1 MERKLIEYLPKYVQ
15 DYAEIKAIMGAE
27 QTSIEGAWT
36 DAENVMNDQFI
47 QDATEN
53 GVKRWESILNIIPKG
68 NYTLDERKFTILA
81 RLNEQL
87 PYTEESL
94 RNILTSLCGPDGYT
108 LKIST
113 DTYELTVKLAI
124 ANENNVKVVSELLGH
139 SDVKFTY
146 NRYIHI
152 INSQKAEAMNILN
165 ITPILTENLKFYAQG

>member
-124 ANENNVKVVSELLGH
+124 ANENNVKVVSELL
-139 SDVKFTY
+139 DKMIPANMVKQVMMFNTY
-146 NRYIHI
+146 LI
-152 INSQKAEAMNILN
+152 INGFTHEELSRYTHKQLREEIL
-165 ITPILTENLKFYAQG
+165 